1 MEMDNNTLQDFDK
14 WKEFLG
20 AQVDRA
26 QAMGMSDDQIT
37 NVASRIG
44 DFLSHKVDPKNPQER
59 LLKQMWEVCDDSE
72 QKILARVMVRLSDTA
87 H

>member
-1 MEMDNNTLQDFDK
+1 MDVLENFDR

-26 QAMGMSDDQIT
+26 QAMGVPHDRIT
-37 NVASRIG
+37 EVAVKMG
-44 DFLSHKVDPKNPQER
+44 AYLSNKVDPKNEQER
-59 LLKQMWEVCDDSE
+59 LLKDLWDAGSE
-72 QKILARVMVRLSDTA
+72 DERQSLASIMVKMADKA

>member
-1 MEMDNNTLQDFDK
+1 MDSSVMDNFDK

-20 AQVDRA
+20 AQVDKA
-26 QAMGMSDDQIT
+26 QAMGMSDEQIS
-37 NVASRIG
+37 NVATHIG

-59 LLKQMWEVCDDSE
+59 LLKQIWDECDESE
-72 QKILARVMVRLSDTA
+72 QKTVARVMVRLADKA